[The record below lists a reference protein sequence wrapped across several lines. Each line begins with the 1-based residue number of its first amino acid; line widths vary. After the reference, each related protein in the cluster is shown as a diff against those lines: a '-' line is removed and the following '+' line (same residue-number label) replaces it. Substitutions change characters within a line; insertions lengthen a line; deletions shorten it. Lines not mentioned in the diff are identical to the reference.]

1 MLDLKT
7 FWSLLI
13 KLGKWIDEKVEIM
26 HVLLFCSS
34 TKKFWLL
41 CQPEVSVPL
50 TYNGRNCGS
59 CDNLNT
65 AGYFLVNL
73 SNWIDGKM
81 EIMHVF
87 SFC

>member
-1 MLDLKT
+1 M
-7 FWSLLI
+7 

-34 TKKFWLL
+34 ILNFGY
-41 CQPEVSVPL
+41 CQSEVSVPL
-50 TYNGRNCGS
+50 NCNGRNCGS

-65 AGYFLVNL
+65 ARYFLMKLNK
-73 SNWIDGKM
+73 WIESKM
-81 EIMHVF
+81 EIMHIF